1 MKSQRVSKHSKETY
15 VSPEVVVALG
25 VDLESELL
33 VGSPGTEVQQS
44 ILSVGHEIGGE
55 YTISEDYWE

>member
-1 MKSQRVSKHSKETY
+1 MRSQRVRKNSKETY
-15 VSPEVVVALG
+15 VSPEVALTLG
-25 VDLESELL
+25 IELESELL

>member
-1 MKSQRVSKHSKETY
+1 MGSQRLRKHSKEKFI
-15 VSPEVVVALG
+15 SPRVTQALG
-25 VDLESELL
+25 LELENEIL

>member
-1 MKSQRVSKHSKETY
+1 MT
-15 VSPEVVVALG
+15 LG
-25 VDLESELL
+25 IELESELL